1 LISSLDGLDHSHG
14 KKEGKKGRGDLLLD
28 DISIQSSA
36 AIKRIIETANQMV
49 QIFDH
54 TKTIDEKETFAAII
68 NQGSSCSN
76 SLLFNSYFHF
86 QEGVIVVTNTATEL

>member
-76 SLLFNSYFHF
+76 SYSSTHTFIFKK
-86 QEGVIVVTNTATEL
+86 V